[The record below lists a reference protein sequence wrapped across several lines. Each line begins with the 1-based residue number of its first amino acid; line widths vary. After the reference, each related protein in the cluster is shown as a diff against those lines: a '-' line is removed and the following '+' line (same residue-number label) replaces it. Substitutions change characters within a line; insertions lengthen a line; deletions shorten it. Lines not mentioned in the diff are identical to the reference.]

1 MKNMVNNYDWSST
14 KLGPMDLWEPTVK
27 TAACLCLNSTFPI
40 CLFLG
45 PPEWIFLYNDAFSEY
60 LKQDHPYA
68 LGKPM
73 RDVWPKT
80 LCDIV
85 LQQVE
90 YVRTNK
96 KGLFK
101 KDEYYEAPRVGY
113 IEEQYF
119 DYAHSPIFKL
129 DGTVWGILVIAQET
143 TQNVLNTRR
152 LKILNEFGKRVS
164 EIESLES
171 VCHIMTDILSNSK
184 DISYALIYFVEHK
197 LNVGLESLIARL
209 ISTTFD
215 KDGKDGRHIPDYL
228 SETPEIIYL
237 AEDAKKSYDT
247 YVELKRDA
255 VTGSFLKCESWPIR
269 LVIQKEKHVKVLLK
283 DESRAVLLP
292 TKIPLCGGQSL
303 SAVLICGVNQLCNLD
318 EKYIDFLQLV
328 MSQMTIFLVQG
339 LSIEEE
345 KKRSKILTDL
355 NYQKVLFFQGISHEL
370 KTPLTLMLSPL
381 DDVINA
387 CSHEIPIMSYLQ
399 TIRRNSHRLLRLI
412 NLLLQF
418 SNIETNQLE
427 VRYRETNIVEFT
439 RELASDFKNMAKT
452 LGLDYNIDI
461 PHHDE
466 LTQAIGDKVYLDHD
480 MYETIVFNLC
490 SNALKHTWNGCVTIR
505 LYPDYKKMVVLEVS
519 DTGIGIPETALPNIF
534 QRFYRVESQGSRS
547 HEGTGIG
554 LALVKELITRHGG
567 DITVTS
573 IVNHGTTFK
582 CWFPIGCEHLS
593 TSQIHFNNEEN
604 QINTVRELYTNRQL
618 YLEESSQWIKN
629 STSKAQNDIM
639 GQKST
644 YDQIMNTKIMLP
656 EDDSEKYLILIVDDN
671 NNMRDYLVDLLK
683 EFDVHCACDGQD
695 AIQVLMRLNKLPDLI
710 LSDVMMPNMNGHELL
725 DVLRSDVR
733 TQVIPVILLSAQ
745 AEDSKIQ
752 GLNKGADDYIIKPF
766 SSRDLITRIR
776 INIKLSHF
784 RRKILYQHYKQEE
797 KKQLLLSIS
806 SKILSKTNIDE
817 NLQYVVKE
825 INHILP
831 CERIFI
837 ISREQ
842 SEYKNNKMVALYEC
856 SEINKNVSEV
866 SVELRLKDD
875 YWGWIKVHR
884 TTSSIWLD
892 SEIEL
897 VQQVS
902 NQISLT
908 IAYSNLSEENA
919 EREIHLKAAEAASYT
934 KSQILA
940 NTSHELRTPL
950 GAITGILSIFEG
962 ATLTTKQID
971 MINIMTHA
979 SDTVLSIVNN
989 ILDAAK
995 LEARKIT
1002 LVNRTF
1008 DLLELFENTIE
1019 VFGKKAADKNIELIF
1034 NYDVDLLPRY
1044 VKSDPERLKQVLC
1057 HLLSNAVKFTDK
1069 GEIMMTISMQSQKVD
1084 ENTIYCQIV
1093 KKGNLLIELYDTGIG
1108 MDPKYEQHAWKS
1120 FSQGDMSITKKQD
1133 GTGLGLS
1140 ICKNLVEIN
1149 GGKINVESQ
1158 SGQGSKFWF
1167 TWNFEFLSMTSSSLL
1182 GPKFDEQISYVIKRK
1197 RILIIH
1203 PIENVRNTMLKYLK
1217 SVEKVDAF
1225 DTFDKGIREAKNYE
1239 ELHSKFAYNIVFIG
1253 LYENNEEEV
1262 LKAVFELKGLEMNSN
1277 NLTIIFIALPNK
1289 KGNELAKQFI
1299 GKVGGTIYTIYAPI
1313 TLKKLNNVLH

>member
-1 MKNMVNNYDWSST
+1 MSLPLNCTDNTENEEVNMKNMVNNYDWSST
-14 KLGPMDLWEPTVK
+14 ILGPMDLWEPTIK
-27 TAACLCLNSTFPI
+27 TAMCLCLNSTFPI
-40 CLFLG
+40 LLYIG

-73 RDVWPKT
+73 RDIWPKT

-85 LQQVE
+85 FPQLE
-90 YVRTNK
+90 YVRTTK

-101 KDEYYEAPRVGY
+101 KDEYYEAPRAGY
-113 IEEQYF
+113 AEESYF
-119 DYAHSPIFKL
+119 DYAYSPIFKL
-129 DGTVWGILVIAQET
+129 DGTVWGVLDIAQET
-143 TQNVLNTRR
+143 TQSVLNTRR

-171 VCHIMTDILSNSK
+171 VCHIMTDVLSSSK
-184 DISYALIYFVEHK
+184 DVSYALIYFVEHK

-215 KDGKDGRHIPDYL
+215 KDGKVGRNIPDYL
-228 SETPEIIYL
+228 TETPEIINL

-255 VTGSFLKCESWPIR
+255 VTGSFLKCESWPIH
-269 LVIQKEKHVKVLLK
+269 LVIKKERHVKVLLK
-283 DESRAVLLP
+283 DESRAILLP
-292 TKIPLCGGQSL
+292 TKIPLYEGKSL
-303 SAVLICGVNQLCNLD
+303 SAVLICGVNRLCNLD
-318 EKYIDFLQLV
+318 EKYTDFLQLV
-328 MSQMTIFLVQG
+328 MSQMNTYLVHGQ
-339 LSIEEE
+339 SIEEE

-355 NYQKVLFFQGISHEL
+355 NYQKVIFFQGISHEL

-387 CSHEIPIMSYLQ
+387 CSHETPIMSYLQ
-399 TIRRNSHRLLRLI
+399 TIRH
-412 NLLLQF
+412 
-418 SNIETNQLE
+418 
-427 VRYRETNIVEFT
+427 
-439 RELASDFKNMAKT
+439 
-452 LGLDYNIDI
+452 
-461 PHHDE
+461 
-466 LTQAIGDKVYLDHD
+466 
-480 MYETIVFNLC
+480 
-490 SNALKHTWNGCVTIR
+490 
-505 LYPDYKKMVVLEVS
+505 
-519 DTGIGIPETALPNIF
+519 
-534 QRFYRVESQGSRS
+534 
-547 HEGTGIG
+547 
-554 LALVKELITRHGG
+554 
-567 DITVTS
+567 
-573 IVNHGTTFK
+573 
-582 CWFPIGCEHLS
+582 
-593 TSQIHFNNEEN
+593 
-604 QINTVRELYTNRQL
+604 
-618 YLEESSQWIKN
+618 
-629 STSKAQNDIM
+629 
-639 GQKST
+639 
-644 YDQIMNTKIMLP
+644 
-656 EDDSEKYLILIVDDN
+656 
-671 NNMRDYLVDLLK
+671 
-683 EFDVHCACDGQD
+683 
-695 AIQVLMRLNKLPDLI
+695 
-710 LSDVMMPNMNGHELL
+710 VMMPNMNGHELL

-733 TQVIPVILLSAQ
+733 TQAIPVILLSAQ

-752 GLNKGADDYIIKPF
+752 GLNKGADDYILKPF

-776 INIKLSHF
+776 TNIKLSHF
-784 RRKILYQHYKQEE
+784 RRKILYQHYKQEQT
-797 KKQLLLSIS
+797 KQLLLSIS
-806 SKILSKTNIDE
+806 NKILSKSNLYET
-817 NLQYVVKE
+817 LQYVVKE
-825 INHILP
+825 IYHILP

-842 SEYKNNKMVALYEC
+842 SEYNNNKMVALYEC
-856 SEINKNVSEV
+856 SESITPIITPFMEFSNNENDSQTFELQDLINNTGTDICLDTYCDYVDKNVSEV

-875 YWGWIKVHR
+875 YWGWIKAHR
-884 TTSSIWLD
+884 SPSSIWLD

-897 VQQVS
+897 FQQVS

-908 IAYSNLSEENA
+908 IAYSNLSEENV
-919 EREIHLKAAEAASYT
+919 EREIQLKAAEAASYI

-950 GAITGILSIFEG
+950 GAITGILSSFEG

-979 SDTVLSIVNN
+979 SDNVLSIVNN

-1002 LVNRTF
+1002 LVDRTF
-1008 DLLELFENTIE
+1008 DLLELFETTIE
-1019 VFGKKAADKNIELIF
+1019 EFGKKAADKDIELIF

-1044 VKSDPERLKQVLC
+1044 VKSDPGRLKQVLY

-1069 GEIMMTISMQSQKVD
+1069 GEIMMNVSMQSQKVD
-1084 ENTIYCQIV
+1084 ENPIYSQIV
-1093 KKGNLLIELYDTGIG
+1093 KRGNLLIELYDTGIG

-1149 GGKINVESQ
+1149 GGEINVESQ

-1167 TWNFEFLSMTSSSLL
+1167 TWNFEFLSMTSSLL
-1182 GPKFDEQISYVIKRK
+1182 EPKFDEQISYAIKLK

-1203 PIENVRNTMLKYLK
+1203 PIENVRNTMIKYLK
-1217 SVEKVDAF
+1217 SVEKIDAF

-1253 LYENNEEEV
+1253 LYENHEEEA

-1277 NLTIIFIALPNK
+1277 NLTIIFIVLPNK
-1289 KGNELAKQFI
+1289 KGNELAKKFI
-1299 GKVGGTIYTIYAPI
+1299 AKVGGTIYTLYAPI
-1313 TLKKLNNVLH
+1313 TLKKLNSVLH